1 MIGAFCCCIVTK
13 PLLLWSDE
21 SKFAQKDGDAG
32 AWLRPGYSPAATT
45 IIAASAGFDAL
56 ANPSLFHLFCIDIV
70 MTLSFLERP
79 PLAVAPTSVAVAAGQ
94 IGYRLITPADTAAVV
109 AMHHAAME
117 KAYTKLCPE
126 FAAHITPA
134 SIGALWEGHWQQGE
148 NAWGVMAVETASNGG
163 EKPLGIVRGQRD
175 CTLDLQPALA
185 PNLNPALLA
194 QVYVAEA
201 ARGCGVGSRLVNIML
216 DILASTGQRQ
226 AISAV
231 HPDNHAGQGLQ
242 TKAGGVMMPDTYKV
256 HYDNFGVSKE
266 VRLIQHNLTTRQPNP
281 ELLAMLRDGMMR

>member
-1 MIGAFCCCIVTK
+1 
-13 PLLLWSDE
+13 LLLWSDE

-56 ANPSLFHLFCIDIV
+56 ANPSSFHLFCIDIV
-70 MTLSFLERP
+70 MTSSVLERP
-79 PLAVAPTSVAVAAGQ
+79 PLAVASTSVAVAAGQ
-94 IGYRLITPADTAAVV
+94 IGYRLITRADTAAVV
-109 AMHHAAME
+109 ATHREVMGA
-117 KAYTKLCPE
+117 AYTKLCPD
-126 FAAHITPA
+126 FAAHITPEA
-134 SIGALWEGHWQQGE
+134 IGALWDQHWLLAARDV
-148 NAWGVMAVETASNGG
+148 AWGVMAVEEASNGG

-194 QVYVAEA
+194 QVYVAQD
-201 ARGCGVGSRLVNIML
+201 ARGRGVGSRLVNIML
-216 DILASTGQRQ
+216 DILASTGQGQ

-242 TKAGGVMMPDTYKV
+242 TKAGGVMMLDTYTV

-266 VRLIQHNLTTRQPNP
+266 VRLIHHDLTTRQPNP

>member
-1 MIGAFCCCIVTK
+1 
-13 PLLLWSDE
+13 
-21 SKFAQKDGDAG
+21 
-32 AWLRPGYSPAATT
+32 LRPGYSPAATT

-70 MTLSFLERP
+70 MTLSFFERP

-126 FAAHITPA
+126 FAATITPEA
-134 SIGALWEGHWQQGE
+134 IGALWDQHWLLAARDA
-148 NAWGVMAVETASNGG
+148 AWGVMAVEEASNGRQ
-163 EKPLGIVRGQRD
+163 KPLGIVRGQRD

-201 ARGCGVGSRLVNIML
+201 ARGCGVGSKLVNIML
-216 DILASTGQRQ
+216 DILAGKAQSTGQRQ

-242 TKAGGVMMPDTYKV
+242 TKAGGVMMLDTYEV
-256 HYDNFGVSKE
+256 HYANFGISKE

-281 ELLAMLRDGMMR
+281 ELLAMPRDGMMR